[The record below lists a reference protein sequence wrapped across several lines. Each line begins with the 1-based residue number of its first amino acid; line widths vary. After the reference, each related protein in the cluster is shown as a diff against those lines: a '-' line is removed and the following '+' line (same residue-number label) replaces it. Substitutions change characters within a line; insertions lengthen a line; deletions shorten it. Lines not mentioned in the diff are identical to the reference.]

1 MAQCPELDSGVTKL
15 DAQAWST
22 AQDCMELQLRGSRCP
37 LLALVGTY
45 IQCTHVHTYSTH
57 MYTWEPE
64 AGDPLKFE
72 SLRPTCMVINL
83 TRINDS
89 PDKLAQ

>member
-45 IQCTHVHTYSTH
+45 I
-57 MYTWEPE
+57 
-64 AGDPLKFE
+64 
-72 SLRPTCMVINL
+72 
-83 TRINDS
+83 
-89 PDKLAQ
+89 